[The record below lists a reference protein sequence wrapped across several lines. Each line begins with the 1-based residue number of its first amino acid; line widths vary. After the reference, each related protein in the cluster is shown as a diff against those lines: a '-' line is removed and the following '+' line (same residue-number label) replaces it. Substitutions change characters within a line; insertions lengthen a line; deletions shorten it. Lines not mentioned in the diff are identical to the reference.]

1 MDDRVNF
8 CFPVYTLSVHYKV
21 NTISIMFDSSFIR
34 FFHLNTLQ
42 IYLCSTCYFYFN
54 LENSDF
60 KKKIM

>member
-34 FFHLNTLQ
+34 FFFFFFL
-42 IYLCSTCYFYFN
+42 
-54 LENSDF
+54 F
-60 KKKIM
+60 KYTTDLSLFSLLFLFQFRKFSF